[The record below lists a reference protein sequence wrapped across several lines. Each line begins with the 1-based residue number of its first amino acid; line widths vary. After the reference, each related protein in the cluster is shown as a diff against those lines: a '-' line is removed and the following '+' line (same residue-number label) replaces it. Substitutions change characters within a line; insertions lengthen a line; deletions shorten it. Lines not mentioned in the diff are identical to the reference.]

1 MVSSAFKPAVT
12 RVIEPIAR
20 ALSRIG
26 ITPDAV
32 TLFGTIGASASALYL
47 LFHGE
52 LFWAAVAVS
61 LFALSDLFDGAI
73 ARVSQR
79 GPSQWG
85 GFLDSTCDRI
95 TDASILAGVALYLV
109 QKDDPL
115 AQLAIASIV
124 IGNLIP
130 YIRAK
135 AESYGIPC
143 TVGIAE
149 RTERL
154 ALTMTA
160 IGLAGL
166 GVPYALAIGMWAL
179 FILGLITVGQRIWVV
194 RKGLSSH
201 E

>member
-1 MVSSAFKPAVT
+1 VT
-12 RVIEPIAR
+12 
-20 ALSRIG
+20 
-26 ITPDAV
+26 V
-32 TLFGTIGASASALYL
+32 T
-47 LFHGE
+47 
-52 LFWAAVAVS
+52 

-73 ARVSQR
+73 ARVSER
-79 GPSQWG
+79 GASQWG

-95 TDASILAGVALYLV
+95 TDASILAGLTLYLV
-109 QKDDPL
+109 QNDDPL
-115 AQLAIASIV
+115 AQLSIASIV

-154 ALTMTA
+154 GLTLMA

-179 FILGLITVGQRIWVV
+179 FVLGLITVAQRIWVV
-194 RKGLSSH
+194 RKGLLSN

>member
-32 TLFGTIGASASALYL
+32 TLFGTIGASASALIL
-47 LFHGE
+47 LYRGE
-52 LFWAAVAVS
+52 LFWAAVSVT

-73 ARVSQR
+73 ARVSER
-79 GPSQWG
+79 GASQWG

-95 TDASILAGVALYLV
+95 TDASILAGLTLYLV
-109 QKDDPL
+109 QNDDSL
-115 AQLAIASIV
+115 AQLSIASIV
-124 IGNLIP
+124 IGNLIS

-154 ALTMTA
+154 GLTLMA

-166 GVPYALAIGMWAL
+166 GVPYALAIGMWVL
-179 FILGLITVGQRIWVV
+179 FVLGLITVAQRIWVV
-194 RKGLSSH
+194 RKGLLSN

>member
-26 ITPDAV
+26 VTPDAV
-32 TLFGTIGASASALYL
+32 TLFGTIGASASALFL
-47 LFHGE
+47 LYRGE
-52 LFWAAVAVS
+52 LFWAALAVS
-61 LFALSDLFDGAI
+61 AFALSDLFDGAI
-73 ARVSQR
+73 ARISER
-79 GPSQWG
+79 GASQWG

-95 TDASILAGVALYLV
+95 TDASILTGLTLYFV
-109 QKDDPL
+109 KDEDPL

-135 AESYGIPC
+135 AESYGIAC

-154 ALTMTA
+154 GLTLTA

-179 FILGLITVGQRIWVV
+179 VVLGLITVGQRIWVV
-194 RKGLSSH
+194 RKGLRPN